1 MASFHPTHVV
11 IDAIS
16 RHVAGEIVMSDSP
29 GRMLRKWRE
38 VFGASQ
44 LEVAR
49 RMGITAS
56 VISDYEKGRRVPGSG
71 FVKRFVEAL
80 VEIDAERGWPVIS
93 KLSRLLQLQHLSA
106 VVDMMEFER
115 GVSFDEV
122 VSAVKGVLL
131 NSVIPPDKV
140 YGYTVVDSIMA
151 IESLSGNEFVYIMGS
166 TSQRV
171 LVFTRVTTGR
181 SPLIAVRVAPIK
193 PAVVVIHRPR
203 MVDFLAVRLAEMEGI
218 PLIASTAR
226 SVEELVSG
234 LRRLASSREYP
245 GTRASQQAIPAR
257 IRRR

>member
-1 MASFHPTHVV
+1 MPRVQLSHVI

-16 RHVAGEIVMSDSP
+16 RHMAGEIVMSESP

-80 VEIDAERGWPVIS
+80 VEIDGERGWVV
-93 KLSRLLQLQHLSA
+93 LSRLARILRLQHLSA
-106 VVDMMEFER
+106 IIDMMEFER
-115 GVSFDEV
+115 GVGLDEV
-122 VSAVKGVLL
+122 LTAVRGVLL
-131 NSVIPPDKV
+131 NTAVSTEKI
-140 YGYTVVDSIMA
+140 YGYTVVDSIKA
-151 IESLSGNEFVYIMGS
+151 IESLSGNEFIYIMGS
-166 TSQRV
+166 TSQRA
-171 LVFTRVTTGR
+171 LVFTRVSTGR

-193 PAVVVIHRPR
+193 PAVIVVHRPR
-203 MVDFLAVRLAEMEGI
+203 AVDFLAVRLAETEEI
-218 PLIASTAR
+218 PLILSTAR

-234 LRRLASSREYP
+234 LRRLALSR
-245 GTRASQQAIPAR
+245 
-257 IRRR
+257 